1 MVRITWL
8 GHSSFQLALASGE
21 TYLLDPWIDGNP
33 KYPAGHVIAR
43 VDAVLVSHGHFDHI
57 QAAESLA
64 KEHNAPVVSIYE
76 ICQYLKARGVTSIAP
91 MNKGGSQM
99 VGPLKVT
106 MTHALHS
113 SCIEDAEGTIVY
125 AGDPAGFVLH
135 FPDGRRAYF
144 AGDTAVFGDMALIAE
159 LYSPELCFLPIG
171 DLFTMGPQEAA
182 HAVKLLRYPKAVIP
196 MHWGTFP
203 PLTGRPGDL
212 AARIAGSGSTRVW
225 SLEPGVT
232 VDW

>member
-8 GHSSFQLALASGE
+8 GHSSFEIALESGE

-33 KYPAGHVIAR
+33 KYPASHKISR

-57 QAAESLA
+57 QAAEALA
-64 KEHNAPVVSIYE
+64 RQHNAQLVSIYE
-76 ICQYLKARGVTSIAP
+76 VCAYLKSRGVANTSP
-91 MNKGGSQM
+91 MNKGGRQNA
-99 VGPLKVT
+99 GPLGVT

-113 SCIEDAEGTIVY
+113 SGIEDANGNIVY
-125 AGDPAGFVLH
+125 AGDPAGFILH

-171 DLFTMGPQEAA
+171 DLFTMGPTEAA
-182 HAVKLLRYPKAVIP
+182 LAVKLLKAKTVIP

-203 PLTGRPGDL
+203 PLTGRPADL
-212 AARIAGSGSTRVW
+212 AALVAPQGVKVW
-225 SLEPGVT
+225 ELEPGVT
-232 VDW
+232 VTW